1 MELTSIIDKYPSSP
15 HADKIFGWK
24 LEYFNLNIGEFKNTV
39 LLHFKLS
46 KNESSLSFL
55 KDNLYFSSSILNK
68 INKIKKYLN
77 KFIEI
82 YTY

>member
-1 MELTSIIDKYPSSP
+1 MTSIIDKYPSSP

-24 LEYFNLNIGEFKNTV
+24 LEYFNLNIGAFKNTV

-46 KNESSLSFL
+46 KKESSLSFL
-55 KDNLYFSSSILNK
+55 KDIISLSSSYLIKIIKIIGLNNV
-68 INKIKKYLN
+68 IY
-77 KFIEI
+77 I